1 MKPVIKIDGDFRM
14 IYRASITDGKRAVTR
29 GVTDAGVFLQND
41 WRAQVQGSG
50 LGPNLART
58 IRRQTYPKTG
68 TSLRA
73 AALVWSKASKIVDAF
88 DRGVTIRSSDGFYL
102 AVPLPAA
109 GAKGLGRKRITPGGW
124 EARTGRRLTFVYR
137 KGRHPLLVDTGDVVK
152 INYMNRKGEHKR
164 RGRGR
169 KNVTIP
175 IFVLVPQVKM
185 PRKLNLA
192 SSAAQAQALLPT
204 MIVANWKDVA

>member
-1 MKPVIKIDGDFRM
+1 MKPVIKIEGDFRT

-137 KGRHPLLVDTGDVVK
+137 KGRHPLRGARLAGQSGF
-152 INYMNRKGEHKR
+152 RFGRHR
-164 RGRGR
+164 RPFQATKKAGPGPGPTRDLHFRGY
-169 KNVTIP
+169 VSEP
-175 IFVLVPQVKM
+175 
-185 PRKLNLA
+185 KLEG
-192 SSAAQAQALLPT
+192 
-204 MIVANWKDVA
+204 I